1 MKIQERK
8 QKRERRHKRV
18 RSRLLGTSSLPRLVV
33 FRSNK
38 KLHAQLVDDQRNK
51 TIASVL
57 VLLKDAGKA
66 GTAMAEKAKVI
77 KVTKVM
83 FDRGGYKYHGNVK
96 KFAEAAREGG
106 LQF

>member
-1 MKIQERK
+1 M
-8 QKRERRHKRV
+8 
-18 RSRLLGTSSLPRLVV
+18 LATSSLLRLVV

-38 KLHAQLVDDQRNK
+38 KLHAQLVDDQKNK
-51 TIASVL
+51 TVASVL
-57 VLLKDAGKA
+57 VPLKDSGKA
-66 GTAMAEKAKVI
+66 GKSMAEKAKEI

-96 KFAEAAREGG
+96 KFADAAREGG

>member
-1 MKIQERK
+1 M
-8 QKRERRHKRV
+8 
-18 RSRLLGTSSLPRLVV
+18 RSTSSLPRLVV

-38 KLHAQLVDDQRNK
+38 NLHVQLVDDQKNT

-57 VLLKDAGKA
+57 VLLKDASKA
-66 GTAMAEKAKVI
+66 GKAMAEKAKQL

-96 KFAEAAREGG
+96 KFADAAREGG